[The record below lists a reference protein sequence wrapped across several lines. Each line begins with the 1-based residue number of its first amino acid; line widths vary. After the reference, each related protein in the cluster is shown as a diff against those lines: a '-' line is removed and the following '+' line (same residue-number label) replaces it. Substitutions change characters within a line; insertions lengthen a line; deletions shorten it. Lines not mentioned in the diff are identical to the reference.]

1 MSVWKYTRRSNN
13 PELCSFR
20 NWGCYKSY
28 LNTVFYLSLHMKC
41 LKQSPPTGPGI
52 SVRSSIIMWTQIF
65 RQAAENIKKRT
76 NNGCTEC
83 SYCMPCPFGVNIPKN
98 FRIWNDF
105 SMYGKTGIFPG
116 YGSVFQRQSVP
127 KMRQMRIGMPPV
139 YFYPKRFGSC
149 LQRIKHLKINIG
161 SVSSLDFYNKI
172 PHN

>member
-65 RQAAENIKKRT
+65 RQAAEDIKKRT
-76 NNGCTEC
+76 NNRCTGC

-105 SMYGKTGIFPG
+105 SMYGNKEKTKQAF
-116 YGSVFQRQSVP
+116 FQDMDPSSRGNQCQKCGKCELVCPQSISIR
-127 KMRQMRIGMPPV
+127 KDLEAA
-139 YFYPKRFGSC
+139 FKELST
-149 LQRIKHLKINIG
+149 LK
-161 SVSSLDFYNKI
+161 
-172 PHN
+172 